1 MPIVTITGASQGLGA
16 ATAYA
21 FAQEPNAKLTL
32 LARNKIK
39 LDAVAQACRAFGCE
53 AEAIVCDV
61 TNEAEVQ
68 EVAQFVLQR
77 WGATDVLINNAGLF
91 LPGPLLETSSK
102 DFEQQILV
110 NLTSA
115 FYVTQ
120 AFLPAMQV
128 QKRGHLF
135 FMASIASL
143 RAYPGGGAYTAA
155 KHGLLGLARAFREET
170 KSVGIRVTTLMPGAT
185 LTPSWDGVDLPEE
198 RFMRS
203 EDIAQTI
210 RNIWH
215 LSDRSV
221 VEEVILRPQLGDI

>member
-1 MPIVTITGASQGLGA
+1 MPLVTITGASQGLGA
-16 ATAYA
+16 AIAYA
-21 FAQEPNAKLTL
+21 FAQEPNAKLAL
-32 LARNKIK
+32 LARNKLR
-39 LDAVAQACRAFGCE
+39 LDAVAEDCRALGCE
-53 AEAIVCDV
+53 AEAIACDV

-68 EVAQFVLQR
+68 KAARFVLQR
-77 WGATDVLINNAGLF
+77 WGATDILVNNAGLF

-120 AFLPAMQV
+120 AFLPAMQA
-128 QKRGHLF
+128 QKQGHLF

-143 RAYPGGGAYTAA
+143 KAYSGGGAYTAA
-155 KHGLLGLARAFREET
+155 KHGLLGLARAFREEVKPT
-170 KSVGIRVTTLMPGAT
+170 GIRVTTLMPGAT

-198 RFMRS
+198 RFMRP

-210 RNIWH
+210 RDIWH

-221 VEEVILRPQLGDI
+221 VEEVVLRPQLGDI